1 MTPQSG
7 KYVCQFTVYHLNN
20 KAWLSVC
27 SWSSHA
33 QIPFQWPYYV
43 PGQLSMIRI
52 LPSGHMTFMQRR
64 LNVDA
69 TSQRCIDVV
78 ATLYR
83 RHVYIEDIYSFT
95 VNTKNIFIECNENI
109 SIFTSA
115 KHEWKCKCFHY
126 TRWKCFWCSL
136 KKSKFSFYFI
146 VHTSMRVSEVINN
159 VTKHNKNVMA
169 STLSA

>member
-43 PGQLSMIRI
+43 PGELSMIRI
-52 LPSGHMTFMQRR
+52 FISEP
-64 LNVDA
+64 
-69 TSQRCIDVV
+69 VV

-83 RHVYIEDIYSFT
+83 RHVYIEVIYSFA

-126 TRWKCFWCSL
+126 TRWNFFWCSL
-136 KKSKFSFYFI
+136 KKSKFSCYFF
-146 VHTSMRVSEVINN
+146 VYTSMRVSDVINN